1 MPGAALI
8 TDHNYSTG
16 FRQVRGLGHD
26 LLRVMGI
33 PTLPGQPIL
42 PALAIMALAAFGL
55 EGIALNAYTN
65 SLPEALASLANSN
78 LALGGFV
85 LVSSAAIALLAF
97 AAARWLRH
105 RAPAPRA
112 ALGGGGATARP
123 AAADP
128 LPARFPGRPGLA
140 RRGPPAAA
148 DAADRSRQHRRQP

>member
-97 AAARWLRH
+97 AAARWLRQ

-112 ALGGGGATARP
+112 GARACPGVRQRHSYTGGRRSSSCALSGTTGSRSPRP
-123 AAADP
+123 AC
-128 LPARFPGRPGLA
+128 RC
-140 RRGPPAAA
+140 
-148 DAADRSRQHRRQP
+148 